1 MLLESLAPELG
12 RFLSWAVSWYGASTR
27 GKEAASLVEPVPE
40 LGAHT

>member
-12 RFLSWAVSWYGASTR
+12 RFLSWVHSVFIR

-40 LGAHT
+40 LGAHN

>member
-12 RFLSWAVSWYGASTR
+12 RFLSRAVSWHGDFTR
-27 GKEAASLVEPVPE
+27 GKEAASLVEPLPE